1 VIATSVLISTINL
14 LTWCV
19 RRKSVT
25 VLKPGTFC
33 QSRFTLP
40 MNPHVAVAVELA
52 AHIVAVAADLD
63 RNAAAGIMAMCIR
76 VAVASVSADR
86 IGMVVA
92 SNTVVST
99 RQISRTRWIFQ
110 VLISRTVP
118 VLPDSIKG
126 SLHIMYS
133 VLSVNRSVL

>member
-1 VIATSVLISTINL
+1 
-14 LTWCV
+14 
-19 RRKSVT
+19 
-25 VLKPGTFC
+25 
-33 QSRFTLP
+33 